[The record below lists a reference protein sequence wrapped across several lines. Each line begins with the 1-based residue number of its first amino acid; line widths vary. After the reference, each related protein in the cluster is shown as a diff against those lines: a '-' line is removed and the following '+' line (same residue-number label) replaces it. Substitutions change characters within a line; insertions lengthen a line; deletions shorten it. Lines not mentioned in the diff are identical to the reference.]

1 MTRKKRDV
9 LRVRLTSA
17 KPSHEFRRY
26 VRYEASPRSFT
37 MADDPFAKIA
47 RAVENMDRIRRE
59 REVSSRIRAVE
70 ATVREAGREC
80 QEVEERLRKLKPRTS
95 SWVGS

>member
-1 MTRKKRDV
+1 
-9 LRVRLTSA
+9 
-17 KPSHEFRRY
+17 
-26 VRYEASPRSFT
+26 